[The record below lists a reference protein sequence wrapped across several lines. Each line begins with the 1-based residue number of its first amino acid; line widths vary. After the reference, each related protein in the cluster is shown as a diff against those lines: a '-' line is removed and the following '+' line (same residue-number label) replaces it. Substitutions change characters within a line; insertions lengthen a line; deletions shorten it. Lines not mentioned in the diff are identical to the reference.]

1 MSCFCTVHRQLHMV
15 CRSHDDSRLWRRTLH
30 RQHMLL
36 SCCGS
41 WEKSN
46 SAGAYQELDL
56 IVRWKYSWRSIDGE
70 FCFRNDGRRW
80 ERYLRI
86 PICLQAWVAYNGG
99 TLGDAPASVQIAIA
113 KCSLP
118 WRTAF
123 LRAVMGNW
131 IVCMSI
137 LMATGSSSLASKM
150 VAIFFP
156 ISAFVM
162 LGLEHSIANLFLVP
176 LGIMRGGK
184 VTIMEFFW
192 KNLLPVTL
200 GNIVGGAICVALS
213 YSCIHGSFLDKEI
226 QQKWGK

>member
-1 MSCFCTVHRQLHMV
+1 MKCIQQTLPCFSLQIYINRLIILI
-15 CRSHDDSRLWRRTLH
+15 CR
-30 RQHMLL
+30 
-36 SCCGS
+36 
-41 WEKSN
+41 
-46 SAGAYQELDL
+46 
-56 IVRWKYSWRSIDGE
+56 
-70 FCFRNDGRRW
+70 
-80 ERYLRI
+80 
-86 PICLQAWVAYNGG
+86 QAWVAFNGG

-113 KCSLP
+113 KCALP

-176 LGIMRGGK
+176 LGMMRGG
-184 VTIMEFFW
+184 TMTTMDFLM

-200 GNIVGGAICVALS
+200 GNIVGGAICVGLS
-213 YSCIHGSFLDKEI
+213 YSCIHGSFLDRRK
-226 QQKWGK
+226 Q